1 MCLLGFEVL
10 QALVPVQVCV
20 PGITENQKGP
30 SLSLWLPPGLLGSE
44 GTALLSALH
53 CPPRPLAVGCL
64 GEALGHC
71 VVISLSEVL
80 IPRLPQGPFLSLGSW
95 AGADAQPSLE
105 RYWGPRLCSTLS
117 PLPSVGRRG

>member
-1 MCLLGFEVL
+1 MGCLLPGIVLGPMEGPAGWPSALRPHLSPPMCLLGFEVL

-71 VVISLSEVL
+71 VVKSL
-80 IPRLPQGPFLSLGSW
+80 
-95 AGADAQPSLE
+95 
-105 RYWGPRLCSTLS
+105 
-117 PLPSVGRRG
+117 